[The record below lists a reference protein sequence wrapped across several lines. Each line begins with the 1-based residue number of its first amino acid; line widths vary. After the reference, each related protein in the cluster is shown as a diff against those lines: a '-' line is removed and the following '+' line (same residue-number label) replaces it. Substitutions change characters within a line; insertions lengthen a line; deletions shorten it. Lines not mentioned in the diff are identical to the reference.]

1 MRLTFPSLVRLVRQQ
16 IVYIVISAVLG
27 AIFWAIGLPI
37 NPFTVLLYTLCIGN
51 LLSFGIDQV
60 EFLFSEKP
68 FPFNWLIFLPTLL
81 VLTVPVYL
89 ISTTIVWLISPP
101 GPQTLSH
108 LLLTGWK
115 FPFLVTF
122 VFGFVSFL
130 HQTTKDRLEQ
140 RNQELQRSVDKGAKQ
155 LEMQAQELDR
165 AREIQQSLLPKEIP
179 QLAGFEVAGA
189 WRPARTVSGDYYD
202 VFKLDGDRLGVCI
215 ADVVGKG
222 VSAALLMANVQ
233 AAVRAYAGSAE
244 SAAQL
249 CAKVNSLLCENLA
262 TGKFVTFLYG
272 VLDGEKRTLEY
283 CNAGQ
288 VYPILVSQ
296 GSTRALDHGGAVL
309 GVFPTWEYENAK
321 IEFLAGDRLL
331 LVTDGISE
339 ASGADEVEFGEEKLA
354 EAALAC
360 SRRTAAEMSDA
371 LLNQVT
377 EFCDAHFQDDATLLV
392 IAAK

>member
-1 MRLTFPSLVRLVRQQ
+1 MRLAFPSLVRLIRQQ

-37 NPFTVLLYTLCIGN
+37 NPYTVLLYTLCIGN

-60 EFLFSEKP
+60 EFLFSGRP

-81 VLTVPVYL
+81 ALTVPVYL
-89 ISTTIVWLISPP
+89 ISTAIVWFVSPP
-101 GPQTLSH
+101 SPQTLSH

-140 RNQELQRSVDKGAKQ
+140 RNQELERSVKQGAAQ
-155 LEMQAQELDR
+155 LEKQEEELQR

-202 VFKLDGDRLGVCI
+202 VFKLDGGRLGICI

-244 SAAQL
+244 SPAQL

-283 CNAGQ
+283 CNAGHL
-288 VYPILVSQ
+288 YPILVSQ
-296 GSTRALDHGGAVL
+296 GSTRALEHGGAVL

-321 IEFLAGDRLL
+321 IEFRAGDRLL
-331 LVTDGISE
+331 LVTDGITE

-354 EAALAC
+354 GAALKE
-360 SRRTAAEMSDA
+360 SKRTAAEMCDA

-377 EFCDAHFQDDATLLV
+377 EFCEAHFQDDATLLV